1 MDNIWQQHK
10 TFILK
15 ILGGLGVCLIC
26 WIIGASLSDR
36 SLASIEASNKKVRN
50 RIRNMEVPS
59 DKATRGFEQAGEKLE
74 NRILFTAQRIGE
86 TRIGEDLRRG
96 LIEGLL
102 DRFGIDAPAARD
114 RYLNLARQAPV
125 ACVIDLAGKAR
136 EYLVT
141 KAGQNS
147 VLLVEDVGYSKLTME
162 AAQFDRYL
170 ITLDAIVR
178 IAETAIDSRV
188 REIKS
193 IVIGSP
199 PGGRFEGEDVFIRE
213 YPVTL
218 NLRGTSASLITL
230 IEKLN
235 APERMLVITGRGQM
249 RRDANDRNRNPDMLS
264 ASLEISALR
273 IDPRAEIQE

>member
-26 WIIGASLSDR
+26 WIIGASLSER
-36 SLASIEASNKKVRN
+36 SLASLTKGNDTSRRTIIGTS
-50 RIRNMEVPS
+50 VPS
-59 DKATRGFEQAGEKLE
+59 PDDTRAYREAAEKLE

-86 TRIGEDLRRG
+86 TRTGEDLRRG

-102 DRFGIDAPAARD
+102 SRFGIDDPSSRD
-114 RYLNLARQAPV
+114 RYLNMARQSPV

-141 KAGQNS
+141 RAGRNS
-147 VLLVEDVGYSKLTME
+147 VLLVEDVGYDKLSME
-162 AAQFDRYL
+162 AGQFDRYL

-193 IVIGSP
+193 LVIGSP
-199 PGGRFEGEDVFIRE
+199 PGGRFEGEDVFVRE
-213 YPVTL
+213 YPVTV
-218 NLRGTSASLITL
+218 NLRGSSVSLISFV
-230 IEKLN
+230 EKLN
-235 APERMLVITGRGQM
+235 APDDMLVLSGLGGIK
-249 RRDANDRNRNPDMLS
+249 RDQSARNADMLQ
-264 ASLEISALR
+264 ATFEISALR